1 MSKNPTTKVM
11 LLLLIASIIINIVF
25 LKELKKAQEEYKI
38 VITQNDVYLKDIVN
52 YKKQLDSLTNYSNRT
67 RINKLIGIN
76 IPETFP
82 NKNIDLVVKECK
94 KYDIPPRI
102 AFRLIKA
109 ESNFRKNAKSSAG
122 ANGYMQIMPVTYK
135 GYAKKLNI
143 VEHNEQANLKVGL
156 FYLKTLY
163 GYFDRREYLT
173 ENEKWRLTI
182 LSYNYGISRVGK
194 NKERFL
200 GPEFKNYKYVNFIL
214 S

>member
-1 MSKNPTTKVM
+1 MRYIYKEQADFKIALKQNNYLLHEIIKVR
-11 LLLLIASIIINIVF
+11 
-25 LKELKKAQEEYKI
+25 
-38 VITQNDVYLKDIVN
+38 
-52 YKKQLDSLTNYSNRT
+52 KQLDSLNELSIRDKA
-67 RINKLIGIN
+67 NKLAGIIIPKTFSNDN
-76 IPETFP
+76 I
-82 NKNIDLVVKECK
+82 NVVFSECK

-102 AFRLIKA
+102 AFRLIQK
-109 ESNFRKNAKSSAG
+109 ESNFRKSAKSSAG
-122 ANGYMQIMPVTYK
+122 AKGYMQIMPVTYR

-143 VEHNEQANLKVGL
+143 TTHDDKSNLKVGL

-163 GYFDRREYLT
+163 GYFDRRDYLS
-173 ENEKWRLTI
+173 NDEKWRLTV